1 MLKDLSKEEIEKI
14 KLTAMGDDDIN
25 YYLPN
30 TPIKLF
36 RELKQYHN
44 NINNMLPN
52 NGSSIIILMEFSKM
66 RGHWIC
72 ITKNDNT
79 INYFDSYGYKPEG
92 IFDYFDDKTN
102 KELDQ
107 DDEQY
112 ILKMLNNK
120 HNNLKTFWNDVP
132 YQKDDPK
139 IATCG
144 AHCIFFILN
153 NNQGVSL
160 KQYKQ
165 LMDKLKKKTGL
176 GYDGIVSKYINK
188 R

>member
-1 MLKDLSKEEIEKI
+1 MLKELSKEEIEKI
-14 KLTAMGDDDIN
+14 KTTSMGDDDIH

-36 RELKQYHN
+36 RELKQYNN

-52 NGSSIIILMEFSKM
+52 NGSSIIVLMEFSKM
-66 RGHWIC
+66 TGHWIC
-72 ITKNDNT
+72 LTKNDN
-79 INYFDSYGYKPEG
+79 IISYFDSYGYKPEG
-92 IFDYFDDKTN
+92 ILDYFDDKIN
-102 KELDQ
+102 EELDQ

-120 HNNLKTFWNDVP
+120 HNTFKTFWNDTK
-132 YQKDDPK
+132 YQKDNNN

-153 NNQGVSL
+153 NNQGVNL
-160 KQYKQ
+160 KKYKV
-165 LMDKLKKKTGL
+165 LMDKIKKNTGMD
-176 GYDGIVSKYINK
+176 YDSIVSKHISK

>member
-44 NINNMLPN
+44 NINNMLPS
-52 NGSSIIILMEFSKM
+52 NGSSIMILMEFSQM

-112 ILKMLNNK
+112 ILKM
-120 HNNLKTFWNDVP
+120 
-132 YQKDDPK
+132 
-139 IATCG
+139 
-144 AHCIFFILN
+144 
-153 NNQGVSL
+153 
-160 KQYKQ
+160 
-165 LMDKLKKKTGL
+165 
-176 GYDGIVSKYINK
+176 
-188 R
+188 